1 MKNPLES
8 ARNPDL
14 RGSWDALL
22 RAAKAARRTAILT
35 NTDLIISENRRI
47 RRIKAP
53 GQQESASAEQR
64 SNEMTTMIHAE
75 IPDQLAQQ
83 AQRMVDRGWAAN
95 VDSIVAESLRRY
107 LESHQESLTEQF
119 LREDVEWGLRG
130 DD

>member
-22 RAAKAARRTAILT
+22 RAAKVARRTAILT
-35 NTDLIISENRRI
+35 NTDLIISENGRI
-47 RRIKAP
+47 TRIKPAEL
-53 GQQESASAEQR
+53 QESASADPR

-83 AQRMVDRGWAAN
+83 AQRMVERGWAAN

>member
-1 MKNPLES
+1 
-8 ARNPDL
+8 
-14 RGSWDALL
+14 
-22 RAAKAARRTAILT
+22 
-35 NTDLIISENRRI
+35 
-47 RRIKAP
+47 
-53 GQQESASAEQR
+53 
-64 SNEMTTMIHAE
+64 MIHAE